1 MRLCQSS
8 TKEVIMN
15 TENKMGTMPI
25 GRLLITMSLPMI
37 ISMLVQA
44 LYNVVDSI
52 FVARYSEAALSA
64 VSYAFPAQN
73 LMIGLATGIGVG
85 MNALLSKSLGEKNEK
100 LVKKAAE
107 NGIFLAMIGSFLFF
121 IFGLFFSKWFI
132 SFQTATEEII
142 NKGHVYLTVC
152 CCASFGIFGEII
164 FERLMQST
172 GRTVYT
178 MFTQGIGAIIN
189 IILDPIFIFGLLG
202 FPELGIAGAALA
214 TVVGQIAAFIIAI
227 VLNRKYNPEI
237 KISVKG
243 FRPSAS
249 VIGRICAVGIPS
261 VVMVGIGS
269 LMTTALN
276 KILNGF
282 SDLAVSVFGV
292 YFKLQSF
299 IFMPI
304 FGLNNGLIP
313 IVAYNYG
320 AGHRRRMIGAVRIAC
335 FIAVGFMLV
344 GILMMQIFPDQLL
357 TLFNASEEMLGIG
370 RVALRTISLSFIFAG
385 VCIVLG
391 STFQAL
397 GRGTYSML
405 VSFARQIVVLLP
417 AAYLLSL
424 SGNLDAVWFAF
435 PLAEIMSVAVS
446 VALFIR
452 IYKKI
457 ISKIPE

>member
-1 MRLCQSS
+1 
-8 TKEVIMN
+8 MN
-15 TENKMGTMPI
+15 KENKMGTMPV

-73 LMIGLATGIGVG
+73 LMIGLSTGIGVG
-85 MNALLSKSLGEKNEK
+85 MNALLSKSLGEKNAK
-100 LVKKAAE
+100 MVKKAAE
-107 NGIFLAMIGSFLFF
+107 NGIFLSLIGFLLFLV
-121 IFGLFFSKWFI
+121 FGLFGSGWFI
-132 SFQTATEEII
+132 GFQTKTAEII
-142 NKGHVYLTVC
+142 ENGRIYLTIC

-172 GRTVYT
+172 GRTVFTLY
-178 MFTQGIGAIIN
+178 TQGVGAVIN
-189 IILDPIFIFGLLG
+189 IILDPIFIFGMFGL
-202 FPELGIAGAALA
+202 PEMGIAGAALA

-227 VLNRKYNPEI
+227 ILNHKYNPEI
-237 KISVKG
+237 SISPIG
-243 FRPSAS
+243 FRPDGH

-261 VVMVGIGS
+261 VIMVGIGS
-269 LMTTALN
+269 VMTTSLN
-276 KILNGF
+276 KILNSF

-320 AGHRRRMIGAVRIAC
+320 AGKRRRLISALKFACIIALC
-335 FIAVGFMLV
+335 FMALGLL
-344 GILMMQIFPDQLL
+344 LMQVFPDTLL
-357 TLFNASEEMLGIG
+357 TMFDAGEEMLAMG
-370 RVALRTISLSFIFAG
+370 RVALRTISLSFMFAG
-385 VCIVLG
+385 VCIVIG
-391 STFQAL
+391 SAFQAL
-397 GRGTYSML
+397 GYGTYSMF
-405 VSFARQIVVLLP
+405 VSIARQLVVLIP

-424 SGNLDAVWFAF
+424 SGKVSLVWLAF

-446 VALFIR
+446 AILFIR
-452 IYKKI
+452 IYKKV

>member
-1 MRLCQSS
+1 
-8 TKEVIMN
+8 MN
-15 TENKMGTMPI
+15 TENKMGTMPV

-85 MNALLSKSLGEKNEK
+85 MNALLSKSLGERNSKM
-100 LVKKAAE
+100 VKEAAE
-107 NGIFLAMIGSFLFF
+107 NGIFLSLIGFLLFL
-121 IFGLFFSKWFI
+121 IFGIFLSGWFI
-132 SFQTATEEII
+132 GFQTKTAEII
-142 NKGHVYLTVC
+142 ENGRIYLTIC
-152 CCASFGIFGEII
+152 CSASFGIFGEII

-172 GRTVYT
+172 GRTIFT
-178 MFTQGIGAIIN
+178 LFTQGIGAVIN
-189 IILDPIFIFGLLG
+189 IILDPIFIFGMFGL
-202 FPELGIAGAALA
+202 PEMGIAGAALA

-227 VLNRKYNPEI
+227 VLNHKYNPEI
-237 KISVKG
+237 SVSPRG
-243 FRPSAS
+243 FRPDGR

-261 VVMVGIGS
+261 VIMVGIGS
-269 LMTTALN
+269 VMTTSLN
-276 KILNGF
+276 KILNSF

-320 AGHRRRMIGAVRIAC
+320 AGKRRRLISALKFGCVIAL
-335 FIAVGFMLV
+335 GFMVLGLV
-344 GILMMQIFPDQLL
+344 IMQIFPDQLL
-357 TLFNASEEMLGIG
+357 TMFDAGEEMLAMG
-370 RVALRTISLSFIFAG
+370 RIALRTISLSFIFAG
-385 VCIVLG
+385 ICIVIG
-391 STFQAL
+391 SGFQAL
-397 GRGTYSML
+397 GYGTYSMF
-405 VSFARQIVVLLP
+405 VSFARQLVVLIP

-424 SGNLDAVWFAF
+424 SGKVGLVWWAF
-435 PLAEIMSVAVS
+435 PLAEVMSVAVS
-446 VALFIR
+446 AILFIR
-452 IYKKI
+452 IYKKV